1 MSLDSVYAIFS
12 APAWELRHR
21 KPSSVPVICLNSRCD
36 PLMARPTRCS
46 IAALFLLLFAGLDHA
61 RAGMLV
67 TTGTAGACPADGIVT
82 LAQVQMGVSL
92 VPTGFPTAPVC
103 VVFGVVWWQATCAF
117 ASDNTV
123 TVTAYSAA
131 GCTGPVLGTMTLPAD
146 GQTCST
152 KLFPVCALSLFSALN
167 AFFACSFSF
176 MSDFVSIAGHQCKR
190 RIRGHVSAAERVA
203 ACRVKDAGP
212 GVCRTLVGLGHM
224 RPAAKEPGFV
234 LSWAFC

>member
-1 MSLDSVYAIFS
+1 MFLSVYAIFS
-12 APAWELRHR
+12 APVPAWGTANRVQYFE
-21 KPSSVPVICLNSRCD
+21 NSRCD

-61 RAGMLV
+61 RAGLLV

-103 VVFGVVWWQATCAF
+103 VVFGVVWWQATCAM

-131 GCTGPVLGTMTLPAD
+131 GCTGPVLGTMKLPAD

-152 KLFPVCALSLFSALN
+152 KLFPVCALSLFFAAQCLY
-167 AFFACSFSF
+167 FACSFSLTTYIIL
-176 MSDFVSIAGHQCKR
+176 VAGHQCKR

-203 ACRVKDAGP
+203 ARRVKDTGP
-212 GVCRTLVGLGHM
+212 RVCRTLVGLGHM
-224 RPAAKEPGFV
+224 RSAAKEPGFV
-234 LSWAFC
+234 LS